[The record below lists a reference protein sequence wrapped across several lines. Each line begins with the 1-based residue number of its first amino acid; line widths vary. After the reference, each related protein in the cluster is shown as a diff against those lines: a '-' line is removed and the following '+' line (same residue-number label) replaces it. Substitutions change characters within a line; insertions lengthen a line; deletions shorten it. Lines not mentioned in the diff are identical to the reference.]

1 MVTEFLQFDVFPLSF
16 KSFVFYLQCGWLI
29 GFIGMILVEV
39 FFYSSYLC
47 GVNYVYYVDCFKLS
61 FFC

>member
-1 MVTEFLQFDVFPLSF
+1 MVTEFLLFDVFPLSF

-39 FFYSSYLC
+39 FFFTP
-47 GVNYVYYVDCFKLS
+47 VIFVV
-61 FFC
+61 

>member
-1 MVTEFLQFDVFPLSF
+1 MVTEFLLFDVFPLSF

-39 FFYSSYLC
+39 FFLLQLSLWCELC
-47 GVNYVYYVDCFKLS
+47 LLCRLF
-61 FFC
+61 